1 MVANIEK
8 RGNDASIIRG
18 PEWFEPEKL
27 LQSFMNLSIQIK
39 DNDSDLFNLIVEA
52 GFNENIN
59 VNEMIPKLP
68 EISKEINKI

>member
-1 MVANIEK
+1 
-8 RGNDASIIRG
+8 
-18 PEWFEPEKL
+18 
-27 LQSFMNLSIQIK
+27 MNLSIQIK